1 MADAGKAA
9 RVKVELVNDW
19 RSAKKWSSVR
29 LAAALTLLY
38 GLLAMVAPWIGP
50 LSDHW
55 PEIAPFV
62 LKFFPTA
69 SQAVGPFIG
78 GVLSVLARV
87 VVVRF
92 PHREGDQ

>member
-1 MADAGKAA
+1 M
-9 RVKVELVNDW
+9 VKDW

-55 PEIAPFV
+55 PELAPF
-62 LKFFPTA
+62 LLRFFPTA
-69 SQAVGPFIG
+69 DQALGPFIG
-78 GVLSVLARV
+78 GVLTILARV

-92 PHREGDQ
+92 PRQEAGQ